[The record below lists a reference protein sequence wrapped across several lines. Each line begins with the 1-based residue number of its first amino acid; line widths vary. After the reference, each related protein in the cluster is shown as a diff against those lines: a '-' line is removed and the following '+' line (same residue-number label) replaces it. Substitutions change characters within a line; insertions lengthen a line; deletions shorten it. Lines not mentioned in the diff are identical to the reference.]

1 MINKATLVGNVGADP
16 EVKYLQNG
24 TAVANFSVATTD
36 KWKDK
41 DSGEIQSATEWHRI
55 VCFNRTAEVVGE
67 YVKKGMQV
75 YVEGKIQHRSWEK
88 EDGTKA
94 YITEIKAPIVK
105 FLGGKGGGKSKEDY
119 QHEAY
124 GGGEPGNI
132 PAAPAP
138 TDDDIPF

>member
-1 MINKATLVGNVGADP
+1 MINKAILVGNVGKDP
-16 EVKYLQNG
+16 EVRYTADG

-41 DSGEIQSATEWHRI
+41 KTGEMKSATEWHRI
-55 VCFNRTAEVVGE
+55 VCFNRTAEVVGD

-75 YVEGKIQHRSWEK
+75 YIEGKIQYRSWEK
-88 EDGTKA
+88 EDNTKA

-119 QHEAY
+119 QSEAY
-124 GGGEPGNI
+124 NNDEPSK
-132 PAAPAP
+132 APAP
-138 TDDDIPF
+138 EDDDIPF